1 MPKKIRDTIHGY
13 IYLTRIEEAVSQ
25 HPLVLRMHYIHQTS
39 FTYLTYPNAHS
50 TRYPHSLGVMHIAGE
65 LFQSALSNT
74 DAATLSHIAY
84 KVASFLGSDE
94 INGIRQEFL
103 SSQAGTTR
111 ESLYEKLVWGGDQ
124 RAVGSARLSVMDDAS
139 MYLPLIIL
147 FQATRLAAML
157 HDIGHPPFSHIVEY
171 ALLQACPP
179 PEYLGH
185 EAIGFELLDL
195 VIEDGTLKKRSAYA
209 LSPLF
214 ANACLSLCKEILTA
228 TDDEENGSAF
238 YGLKST
244 LLSGPIDADRLDY
257 VRRDAYSSGMVPTY
271 DIRRMVDAAF
281 FRLWPDDR
289 HFEIAYKP
297 NCLSSFENF
306 FLARYDLYRYMI
318 YHHDVARRNLSVQKL
333 IVSLLTDDKKLPAK
347 VTKIGKE
354 FFDVAT
360 GKLVDR
366 YKPYESFNDATL
378 LNMFWRIDAEVKDP
392 ENGASP
398 ETVKAK
404 LFLDVVLRRRNDYL
418 RTLLKRP
425 NDYGRFA
432 KSVIQRLSVVHGEAE
447 VEPANAI
454 PMLNA
459 RLRERLEA
467 IKLEGFDENV
477 AKFRLAKALEA
488 TMNKKVKGKLP
499 NGNVEFHCYYVG
511 TFNAGP
517 QRRVEFSEPGEQ
529 HGERTV
535 AEDISPTI
543 AMLEKAWQFSPQ
555 LTVFFHSPGEH
566 VSGQAQILRRTLEPY
581 AVDGMVEYLR
591 KP

>member
-13 IYLTRIEEAVSQ
+13 IYLTRLEEAVSQ

-50 TRYPHSLGVMHIAGE
+50 TRYPHSLGVMHVAGE
-65 LFQSALSNT
+65 LFQSALANSDPDTLT
-74 DAATLSHIAY
+74 DISFR
-84 KVASFLGSDE
+84 VASFLGPAHLRK
-94 INGIRQEFL
+94 IHTEF
-103 SSQAGTTR
+103 SKSQAGWIK

-124 RAVGSARLSVMDDAS
+124 RAVGNAKLSVIEDAS
-139 MYLPLIIL
+139 TFYLPLILL

-179 PEYLGH
+179 PIYLGH
-185 EAIGFELLDL
+185 EKVGYALLDL
-195 VIEDGTLKKRSAYA
+195 VIKDGTLEKRSACA
-209 LSPLF
+209 FAPLF
-214 ANACLSLCKEILTA
+214 STACLDLCKEILKG
-228 TDDEENGSAF
+228 EENTSTF
-238 YGLKST
+238 FGLKST

-281 FRLWPDDR
+281 FRLSPDGK

-306 FLARYDLYRYMI
+306 FSARYDLYRYMI
-318 YHHDVARRNLSVQKL
+318 FHHDVARRNLSVQKL
-333 IVSLLTDDKKLPAK
+333 IVSILTDETTLPAK
-347 VTKIGKE
+347 VTSLGKD

-360 GKLVDR
+360 GKAAAG
-366 YKPYESFNDATL
+366 YAAYESFNDATL
-378 LNMFWRIDAEVKDP
+378 LNLLWNIDAEIRDV
-392 ENGASP
+392 EGGASQA
-398 ETVKAK
+398 TLDAK

-425 NDYGRFA
+425 NDYARFA
-432 KSVIQRLSVVHGEAE
+432 RQVMERVTGQGIAE
-447 VEPANAI
+447 GSPSDAVAG
-454 PMLNA
+454 LNE
-459 RLRERLEA
+459 RLRDKLVQIKNEERV
-467 IKLEGFDENV
+467 DENI
-477 AKFRLAKALEA
+477 AKFRLGKKLEAFMDAKARE
-488 TMNKKVKGKLP
+488 KLP
-499 NGNVEFHCYYVG
+499 KGDIRFHCYYAG

-517 QRRVEFSEPGEQ
+517 RREVEFSEPGD
-529 HGERTV
+529 GNDARTV

-555 LTVFFHSPGEH
+555 LTVFFHSPGERT
-566 VSGQAQILRRTLEPY
+566 SAKAQTLRRSLESY
-581 AVDGMVEYLR
+581 AVDGMVEYLEA
-591 KP
+591 P